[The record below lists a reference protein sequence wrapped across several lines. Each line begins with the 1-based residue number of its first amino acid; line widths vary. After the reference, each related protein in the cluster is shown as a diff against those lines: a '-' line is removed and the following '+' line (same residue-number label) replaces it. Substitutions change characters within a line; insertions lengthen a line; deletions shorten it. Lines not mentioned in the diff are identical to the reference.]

1 MEYKDTLN
9 LPKTDFP
16 MKANLPNREP
26 DVLKSWAQHSI
37 FQKVLDQS
45 KKSKRYTRHGTAA
58 SGTAASGRVHMFDC
72 FIFLNFLFLFLC
84 LDLFS

>member
-26 DVLKSWAQHSI
+26 DILKSWAQHSI

-45 KKSKRYTRHGTAA
+45 KRSKK
-58 SGTAASGRVHMFDC
+58 F
-72 FIFLNFLFLFLC
+72 
-84 LDLFS
+84 

>member
-26 DVLKSWAQHSI
+26 DILKSWARHSV
-37 FQKVLDQS
+37 FQKALDQS
-45 KKSKRYTRHGTAA
+45 KKSKISSYRIAA
-58 SGTAASGRVHMFDC
+58 RQKNLIWV
-72 FIFLNFLFLFLC
+72 LNF
-84 LDLFS
+84 

>member
-26 DVLKSWAQHSI
+26 EILKFWQDNCVFQGSI
-37 FQKVLDQS
+37 EK
-45 KKSKRYTRHGTAA
+45 
-58 SGTAASGRVHMFDC
+58 
-72 FIFLNFLFLFLC
+72 
-84 LDLFS
+84 

>member
-26 DVLKSWAQHSI
+26 DILKSWARHSVFKKHLI
-37 FQKVLDQS
+37 NQKNQKNMYSMMALHMPMVI
-45 KKSKRYTRHGTAA
+45 YT
-58 SGTAASGRVHMFDC
+58 
-72 FIFLNFLFLFLC
+72 
-84 LDLFS
+84 